1 MQAQPR
7 PSAGLFVVRGMQ
19 AARLQERVQDLKG
32 FKEITQLTNEL
43 LLLDIAARRQTPRKS
58 WETLRAALEA
68 PGDLF
73 PVLLKDPEKTILYPT
88 GVIQVRFHEPFPD
101 KELESFAMEHS
112 LRLVERNRFQPAQAS
127 FEMQDPATTYLPEVI
142 EEVNRPSTVRVA
154 WAETMAHYRRS

>member
-1 MQAQPR
+1 MQAQPI
-7 PSAGLFVVRGMQ
+7 PSAELFVVRGMQ

-32 FKEITQLTNEL
+32 FKEITQLTKEL

-73 PVLLKDPEKTILYPT
+73 PVLLNDNGETLYPT
-88 GVIQVRFHEPFPD
+88 GLIQVRFHKSVSD
-101 KELESFAMEHS
+101 KELESFAKEHN
-112 LRLVERNRFQPAQAS
+112 LRLVERNRFQPVQAS
-127 FEMQDPATTYLPEVI
+127 FEMQDPAKTYLPEVV
-142 EEVNRPSTVRVA
+142 EEVNKPSTVRVA

>member
-7 PSAGLFVVRGMQ
+7 PSAGFFVVRGMQ

-32 FKEITQLTNEL
+32 FKEITQLPKEL
-43 LLLDIAARRQTPRKS
+43 LLLHIAARRQTPRKS

-73 PVLLKDPEKTILYPT
+73 PVLLNDNGERLCPT

-101 KELESFAMEHS
+101 KELESFAKEHR

-142 EEVNRPSTVRVA
+142 EKANTPSTVRVA